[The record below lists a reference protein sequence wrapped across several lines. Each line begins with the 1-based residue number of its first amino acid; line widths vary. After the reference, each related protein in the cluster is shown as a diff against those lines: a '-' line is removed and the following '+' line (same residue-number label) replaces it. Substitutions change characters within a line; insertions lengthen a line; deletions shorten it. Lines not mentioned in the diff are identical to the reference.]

1 MATSGALSCARS
13 SRGTL
18 LRPLKFSLTT
28 GPQRVR
34 AATPAQ
40 RVWVRHHRPMFLRGI
55 VSGIHET
62 GLCTLQRAGRF
73 RESADASPRWKAQ
86 PKKGRKDG
94 DRHGQT
100 VSYNLKTPRRAGT
113 PTALKPN
120 AACVAVARTRSG
132 VMSPASPAMTR
143 RYTRGCRRTCASQ
156 FGSAKRRAN
165 SPSITRF
172 SSRSA
177 ETENDAVS
185 YIIDFMWLPGP
196 DSNQRPSG

>member
-28 GPQRVR
+28 EPQRVR

-40 RVWVRHHRPMFLRGI
+40 RVWVRHHGPMFLHGI

-73 RESADASPRWKAQ
+73 RESADASPRLENPTEEGSQ
-86 PKKGRKDG
+86 GR
-94 DRHGQT
+94 RPP
-100 VSYNLKTPRRAGT
+100 VSHNLKTCGRAGM
-113 PTALKPN
+113 PTAVKPN
-120 AACVAVARTRSG
+120 AACVAVARTPSA

-143 RYTRGCRRTCASQ
+143 RYAGGLQENVRE
-156 FGSAKRRAN
+156 AN
-165 SPSITRF
+165 SEAQKGALTAP
-172 SSRSA
+172 A
-177 ETENDAVS
+177 
-185 YIIDFMWLPGP
+185 LPGFL
-196 DSNQRPSG
+196 QGRPKLKTMA